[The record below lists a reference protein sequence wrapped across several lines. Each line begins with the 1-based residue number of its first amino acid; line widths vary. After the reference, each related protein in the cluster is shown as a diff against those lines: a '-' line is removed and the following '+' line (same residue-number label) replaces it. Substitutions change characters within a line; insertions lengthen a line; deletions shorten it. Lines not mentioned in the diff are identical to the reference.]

1 MIFGRNRKV
10 RHEQVSLPEELLEER
25 DHEVAAVPEAAETG
39 PHDVA
44 TRPDPSGTID
54 LGSLRV
60 RAVPG
65 MKLRLDVED
74 ATKRIVAAT
83 VNLGRSALQV
93 QAFSAPRR
101 TGLWDDLREELR
113 DSLATTPNA
122 TVQEQR
128 GRFGAEILTRVPA
141 ALADGSPGWNVA
153 RFVGVDGPR
162 WFVRGVFHGEA
173 AFQPEAAEQLEQV
186 FSDIVVVRGDEPLPP
201 RELLP
206 LRPPANARPVQR
218 RRPGAP
224 AAAAPD
230 AGRDVLAD
238 TERSPQGD
246 PAPAGT
252 PMPERGPEITEIR

>member
-25 DHEVAAVPEAAETG
+25 DHEVAALPEAAETG

-44 TRPDPSGTID
+44 TRPDPASAID

-60 RAVPG
+60 RAVQG

-74 ATKRIVAAT
+74 STKRIVAAT
-83 VNLGRSALQV
+83 ITLGRSALQV

-101 TGLWDDLREELR
+101 AGLWDEVREELR
-113 DSLATTPNA
+113 DSLDTTPNA
-122 TVQEQR
+122 TVQEQA
-128 GRFGAEILTRVPA
+128 GRFGTEILTRVPA
-141 ALADGSPGWNVA
+141 ALPDGSPGWNVA

-173 AFQPEAAEQLEQV
+173 AFQPEAAAQLEQV
-186 FSDIVVVRGDEPLPP
+186 FSDIVVVRGDEPMPP

-218 RRPGAP
+218 RRPGA
-224 AAAAPD
+224 ARD

-238 TERSPQGD
+238 TERGPQE
-246 PAPAGT
+246 APAL
-252 PMPERGPEITEIR
+252 PERGPEITEIR